1 MAPNL
6 SLFAVYHFKSYLKHC
21 IRHGKKK
28 YYVYISWNVI
38 FFGDHQ
44 MFEVFRNKVYYDLLR
59 ELCTN
64 MCIELLKENTN
75 HFINLPKKKELV
87 AGYRNIQLKWAK

>member
-1 MAPNL
+1 
-6 SLFAVYHFKSYLKHC
+6 
-21 IRHGKKK
+21 
-28 YYVYISWNVI
+28 
-38 FFGDHQ
+38 

-75 HFINLPKKKELV
+75 HFINLPKKKRV
-87 AGYRNIQLKWAK
+87 SGWI